1 MRIRLYIVGILLLCS
16 SSVSSASWWGN
27 DSIARAHYERAR
39 ALREQGE
46 QVEAM
51 EHLITAQEHIR
62 HNDTLL
68 GRIYANIANMCRLEG
83 DHALA
88 AETYQMS
95 AQAFQ
100 QSGDSTLWALALNN
114 IAWEYAVSH
123 YKDTSAFWM
132 DSARAISNTP
142 LLNRKLW
149 ETSAAACMFAQE
161 YDSVLYYTTLL
172 QQSGDTDSYHLM
184 LRAQAYSYLDQNDS
198 AVYYARCVLQRTDN
212 LFYLDDVYYILTHN
226 DSTQNSA
233 DLLHLSN
240 LRTDVQTQIEERRSR
255 LAQAVLLW
263 QQYRQRTSPTP
274 WLIALCGALLAV
286 GIGWPIFRR
295 LRRPSRQTR
304 LLAACELLR
313 HHADLR
319 TELQWRDYAAMCAIC
334 DERLMGIVSKLQARQ
349 LNEREI
355 RICLPVLIGLSYSQ
369 TAELLN
375 RAESGIGKD
384 KYTIAKK
391 LGVNTKQLRQCLIQM
406 ACQEE

>member
-1 MRIRLYIVGILLLCS
+1 MV
-16 SSVSSASWWGN
+16 VASGWWGN
-27 DSIARAHYERAR
+27 DSIARVHYEQAR
-39 ALREQGE
+39 SLRKQGE
-46 QVEAM
+46 QVQAM
-51 EHLITAQEHIR
+51 EQLLLARSSIR

-68 GRIYANIANMCRLEG
+68 GRIYANIANMCRQEG
-83 DHALA
+83 YHPLA
-88 AETYQMS
+88 AQTYQLS
-95 AQAFQ
+95 AEAFRL
-100 QSGDSTLWALALNN
+100 SGDSMLWALAINN
-114 IAWEYAVSH
+114 IAWEQAVMAH
-123 YKDTSAFWM
+123 KDSSLWLV
-132 DSARAISNTP
+132 DSARRVCDAP
-142 LLNRKLW
+142 VVAHKLL
-149 ETSAAACMFAQE
+149 ETRAAACMFAQE

-184 LRAQAYSYLDQNDS
+184 LRAQAYSYLDHNDS

-286 GIGWPIFRR
+286 GIAWPIFRR

-369 TAELLN
+369 TAELLH

-384 KYTIAKK
+384 KYTIAAK
-391 LGVNTKQLRQCLIQM
+391 LGVSAKQLRQCLIDI
-406 ACQEE
+406 ACQEA